1 MTRVNHRTTG
11 IWALH
16 VLRSFNKTLAGIV
29 IKPLCGASVFAEQEP
44 KYFLAGIAPC
54 CDSKVYNEESETT
67 TDIYN
72 WWRRWRWQDD
82 DGRSPLLLQRR
93 LGPPTTTIH
102 SVGDEAWPSNNKNDS
117 DDTGLDDTG
126 YWYWTLMFY
135 RRRMMLWDADLICV
149 YGYTWL
155 DWSAE
160 NTLYCHHAI
169 YKRSALLRLSMS
181 FLYTDYWFSTL
192 IFFEDKL
199 FCDFE
204 MDYYSFDDAD
214 WLAQGTLMYSLLLCS
229 CREPL
234 LDEAMLKPTV
244 MALPFSDSTGSWD
257 DFNIPNLS
265 SEFLDDRRWQRL
277 LIFGFLLMMCMWEA
291 LIPPDKRSVDNGDSE
306 LQVMATL
313 EVKFYYSDFYYEG
326 WWQTLLLA
334 GILLLWWW

>member
-1 MTRVNHRTTG
+1 MVQACLLNRSPSTSWRESLLAVIRRSTVKNLKQRLIYTTDDNDDDDKTTTG
-11 IWALH
+11 G
-16 VLRSFNKTLAGIV
+16 VPS
-29 IKPLCGASVFAEQEP
+29 S
-44 KYFLAGIAPC
+44 
-54 CDSKVYNEESETT
+54 YN
-67 TDIYN
+67 
-72 WWRRWRWQDD
+72 DD
-82 DGRSPLLLQRR
+82 WGRQRR
-93 LGPPTTTIH
+93 RFIPLVTKLGQATT
-102 SVGDEAWPSNNKNDS
+102 KM
-117 DDTGLDDTG
+117 
-126 YWYWTLMFY
+126 TLMILDLMTLDTDTEHWCFTAVEWCSE
-135 RRRMMLWDADLICV
+135 MLIWSV
-149 YGYTWL
+149 YMGTHGWIGLPRIRSIATTRYINVRLFL
-155 DWSAE
+155 DC
-160 NTLYCHHAI
+160 LC
-169 YKRSALLRLSMS
+169 L

-334 GILLLWWW
+334 GILILWWW